1 MLNNTWSRHGFHNI
15 DIECIRLEQ
24 PAVHYI
30 CDPLNGH
37 LMHYNSVEYCPILR
51 AKPCGVRSDFFVIF
65 RRLYIHCFSIS
76 QTCSTGDMN
85 SDNPYQEC
93 HPTLK
98 YSCRCLAVKHWSINA
113 LLAFNQATPNSIWLN
128 TCLK

>member
-1 MLNNTWSRHGFHNI
+1 MFFTTLISSAVSCSRHMRPIEWTFDALHLCGILSHSSSKALWSSIRFFCNI
-15 DIECIRLEQ
+15 ST
-24 PAVHYI
+24 
-30 CDPLNGH
+30 PL
-37 LMHYNSVEYCPILR
+37 
-51 AKPCGVRSDFFVIF
+51 
-65 RRLYIHCFSIS
+65 IHCFSIS

-128 TCLK
+128 TLSEKEQNHKNNIIK